1 MKAQSIDDYHRE
13 LAETDQAICARLR
26 EIIGAGLP
34 GADSKL
40 WHGHPVWFLAGNPIV
55 GYSRQK
61 AGIRLMFWSGR
72 GFAETRLVPGSGRF
86 MDASV
91 FFTAPEQIDAEE
103 LRGWLAQAALIQWDY
118 KNIVRNRGRLDR
130 L

>member
-1 MKAQSIDDYHRE
+1 MKPQSIDDYHRD

-26 EIIGAGLP
+26 AIIDAGLR
-34 GADSKL
+34 GADSRL
-40 WHGHPVWFLAGNPIV
+40 WHGHPVWFLQGNPIV

-72 GFAETRLVPGSGRF
+72 GFVGTRLVPGSGRF

-91 FFTAPEQIDAEE
+91 FFSAPDQIVAKE
-103 LRGWLAQAALIQWDY
+103 LRDWLSQAALIQWDY
-118 KNIVRNRGRLDR
+118 KNIVRNRGQLNRL
-130 L
+130 